1 MRDTD
6 AEALPSVGGG
16 DGERPIS
23 RAARMRMTSWPHSWV
38 DPGCMSMASWG
49 VVWRP
54 WEFQGDWRPEYHCLA
69 LSLHVA
75 QASNH
80 QLSENYPLHL
90 PRELRGLQAALAQ

>member
-38 DPGCMSMASWG
+38 DPGCMYMAAWG
-49 VVWRP
+49 ACVEALGVSG
-54 WEFQGDWRPEYHCLA
+54 QPETW
-69 LSLHVA
+69 V
-75 QASNH
+75 
-80 QLSENYPLHL
+80 PLL
-90 PRELRGLQAALAQ
+90 GAVSPCC